1 MKKARK
7 KDSNQENTLYNRHTS
22 ILREEKEKMKKLT
35 TTALSA
41 VLALSLVGCGGS
53 GDSNTGATS
62 GGNILR
68 FGTPGIEG
76 TFNPVVSDGVYDN
89 YVVSLVFEGLISNDA
104 EGQYIPSLAESW
116 ELSDDKLTYT
126 FTLKDGIT
134 FSDGSALTADDVA
147 FTYNTIKE
155 ADYAGPRS
163 AVGAAIDTVTVVDD
177 KTIAFKMVKASPA
190 NIANFTYGI
199 MSKEYYAH
207 SSFEELT
214 QKNPTPMGTGKFV
227 LEDGGYAPKQYVKL
241 TKNENYWDAE
251 NAPKID
257 GVTLSEVSED
267 TVLSAL
273 QAGEIDMCQP
283 AAKAENVEAIDG
295 MDNAHLVS
303 YLGNGYTFMAFN
315 TTRPTLAETEV
326 RQALMYALDRKSFLK
341 AEYGSDDLVSLGMA
355 PISPVS
361 WAYPGN
367 DELNAYDYDL
377 DKAAKMLDDAG
388 WKDTDGDGIRDKNGT
403 PLHLNWLIYTEST
416 WPGTLSSMAY
426 DSWSQIGVDLE
437 ITQMDFN
444 TVSSTVM
451 DAEPGQKDFD
461 IYTMGFSLSI
471 DPDPTGALF
480 DADAYV
486 AGGFNATG
494 FRDEKSQELIAEGL
508 AEFDQDKRAEI
519 YKEWAIRQNELVPTV
534 VIAYRSEIWGIANR
548 VHGLDDLGS
557 YQDFTYFISD
567 VTLD

>member
-1 MKKARK
+1 
-7 KDSNQENTLYNRHTS
+7 
-22 ILREEKEKMKKLT
+22 MKKLT

-68 FGTPGIEG
+68 FGTSGIEG

-461 IYTMGFSLSI
+461 IYTMGFSLSA
-471 DPDPTGALF
+471 DPDPTGGLY

-486 AGGFNATG
+486 AGGFNASG
-494 FRDEKSQELIAEGL
+494 FRDDKSQELIAEGL

-519 YKEWAIRQNELVPTV
+519 YKEWAIRQNELVPTAI
-534 VIAYRSEIWGIANR
+534 IAYRSEIWGIANR

>member
-1 MKKARK
+1 MKRYYK
-7 KDSNQENTLYNRHTS
+7 S
-22 ILREEKEKMKKLT
+22 
-35 TTALSA
+35 ALLA
-41 VLALSLVGCGGS
+41 TLALSLAGCGGGS
-53 GDSNTGATS
+53 STS
-62 GGNILR
+62 GSSTSSSNILKY
-68 FGTPGIEG
+68 GLSGIEG
-76 TFNPVVSDGVYDN
+76 NFSPFISSNTYDS
-89 YVVSLVFEGLISNDA
+89 YVCSLIFEPLVTVDA
-104 EGQYIPSLAESW
+104 SGEYVPYLADW

-126 FTLKDGIT
+126 FTLKDGIK
-134 FSDGSALTADDVA
+134 FSDGTDMTAEDVA
-147 FTYNTIKE
+147 YSYSVPAE
-155 ADYAGPRS
+155 EDYAGPRLNV
-163 AVGAAIDTVTVVDD
+163 ANAIADIKVVDD
-177 KTIAFKMVKASPA
+177 KTVAFTMASASPA
-190 NIANFTYGI
+190 NIQNFTYGI

-207 SSFEELT
+207 SSFEELNELN
-214 QKNPTPMGTGKFV
+214 QKPMGSGKFV
-227 LEDGGYAPKQYVKL
+227 LEDGGYASKQYVKL
-241 TKNENYWDAE
+241 KTNENYWDSDAK
-251 NAPKID
+251 PKID
-257 GVTLSEVSED
+257 GVYMLEVADD
-267 TVLSAL
+267 TVLSSL
-273 QAGEIDMCQP
+273 ESGEIDMCMP
-283 AAKAENVEAIDG
+283 AAKAENVESIES
-295 MDNAHLVS
+295 MSNAHLVS
-303 YLGNGYTFMAFN
+303 YLGNGYTFMCFN
-315 TTRPTLAETEV
+315 TTRPTLAQTEV

-388 WKDTDGDGIRDKNGT
+388 WKDTDGDGIRDKDGT

-494 FRDEKSQELIAEGL
+494 FRDDKSQELIAEGL

-519 YKEWAIRQNELVPTV
+519 YKEWAIRQNELVPTAI
-534 VIAYRSEIWGIANR
+534 IAYRSEIWGIADR
-548 VHGLDDLGS
+548 VHGLDDLNS
-557 YQDFTYFISD
+557 YQDFTSFISD

>member
-1 MKKARK
+1 
-7 KDSNQENTLYNRHTS
+7 
-22 ILREEKEKMKKLT
+22 MKKLT

-68 FGTPGIEG
+68 FGTSGIEG

-315 TTRPTLAETEV
+315 TTRPTLAQTEV

-388 WKDTDGDGIRDKNGT
+388 WKDTDGDGIRDKDGT
-403 PLHLNWLIYTEST
+403 PLHLNWLVYTDST

-519 YKEWAIRQNELVPTV
+519 YKEWAIRQNELVPTAI
-534 VIAYRSEIWGIANR
+534 IAYRSEIWGIADR
-548 VHGLDDLGS
+548 VHGLDDLNS
-557 YQDFTYFISD
+557 YQDFTSFISD

>member
-1 MKKARK
+1 
-7 KDSNQENTLYNRHTS
+7 
-22 ILREEKEKMKKLT
+22 MKKLT

-53 GDSNTGATS
+53 GDSNTGAAS
-62 GGNILR
+62 GGNVLR
-68 FGTPGIEG
+68 FGTSGIEG

-134 FSDGSALTADDVA
+134 FSDGSNLTADDVA

-227 LEDGGYAPKQYVKL
+227 LADGGYAPKQYVKL

-283 AAKAENVEAIDG
+283 AAKAENVESIES
-295 MDNAHLVS
+295 MSNAHLVS
-303 YLGNGYTFMAFN
+303 YLGNGYTFMCFN
-315 TTRPTLAETEV
+315 TTRPTLAQTEV

-367 DELNAYDYDL
+367 DALNAYDYDL

-388 WKDTDGDGIRDKNGT
+388 WKDTDGDGIRDKDGT
-403 PLHLNWLIYTEST
+403 PLHLNWLVYTDST

-426 DSWSQIGVDLE
+426 DSWHKIGVDLE

-444 TVSSTVM
+444 TVSSMTM
-451 DAEPGQKDFD
+451 DAEPGEKDFD
-461 IYTMGFSLSI
+461 IYTMGFSLSA
-471 DPDPTGALF
+471 DPDPTGGLY

-486 AGGFNATG
+486 AGGFNASG
-494 FRDEKSQELIAEGL
+494 YRDDRSQELIAEGL
-508 AEFDQDKRAEI
+508 AEFDQEKRAEI
-519 YKEWAIRQNELVPTV
+519 YKEWAIRQNELVPTAI
-534 VIAYRSEIWGIANR
+534 IAYRSEIWGISDR
-548 VHGLDDLGS
+548 VHGLDDLNS
-557 YQDFTYFISD
+557 YQDFTSFISD

>member
-1 MKKARK
+1 MKRYYK
-7 KDSNQENTLYNRHTS
+7 S
-22 ILREEKEKMKKLT
+22 
-35 TTALSA
+35 ALLA
-41 VLALSLVGCGGS
+41 TLALSLAGCGGGS
-53 GDSNTGATS
+53 STS
-62 GGNILR
+62 GSSTSSSNILKY
-68 FGTPGIEG
+68 GLSGIEG
-76 TFNPVVSDGVYDN
+76 NFSPFISSNTYDT
-89 YVVSLVFEGLISNDA
+89 YVCSLIFEPLVTVDA
-104 EGQYIPSLAESW
+104 SGEYVPYLADW

-126 FTLKDGIT
+126 FTLKDGIK
-134 FSDGSALTADDVA
+134 FSDGTDMTAEDVA
-147 FTYNTIKE
+147 YSYSVPAE
-155 ADYAGPRS
+155 EDYAGPRLNV
-163 AVGAAIDTVTVVDD
+163 ANAIADIKVVDD
-177 KTIAFKMVKASPA
+177 KTVAFTMASASPA
-190 NIANFTYGI
+190 NIQNFTYGI

-207 SSFEELT
+207 SSFEELNELN
-214 QKNPTPMGTGKFV
+214 QKPMGSGKFV
-227 LEDGGYAPKQYVKL
+227 LEDGGYASKQYVKL
-241 TKNENYWDAE
+241 KTNENYWDSDAK
-251 NAPKID
+251 PKID
-257 GVTLSEVSED
+257 GVYMLEVADD
-267 TVLSAL
+267 TVLSSL
-273 QAGEIDMCQP
+273 ESGEIDMCMP
-283 AAKAENVEAIDG
+283 AAKAENVESIES
-295 MDNAHLVS
+295 MSNAHLVS
-303 YLGNGYTFMAFN
+303 YLGNGYTFMCFN
-315 TTRPTLAETEV
+315 TTRLTLAQTEV

-367 DELNAYDYDL
+367 DALNAYDYDL

-388 WKDTDGDGIRDKNGT
+388 WKDTDGDGIRDKDGT

-494 FRDEKSQELIAEGL
+494 FRDDKSQELIAEGL

>member
-1 MKKARK
+1 MKRYYK
-7 KDSNQENTLYNRHTS
+7 S
-22 ILREEKEKMKKLT
+22 
-35 TTALSA
+35 ALLA
-41 VLALSLVGCGGS
+41 TLALSLAGCGGGS
-53 GDSNTGATS
+53 STS
-62 GGNILR
+62 GSSTSSSNILKY
-68 FGTPGIEG
+68 GLSGIEG
-76 TFNPVVSDGVYDN
+76 NFSPFISSNTYDT
-89 YVVSLVFEGLISNDA
+89 YVCSLIFEPLVTVDA
-104 EGQYIPSLAESW
+104 SGEYVPYLADW

-126 FTLKDGIT
+126 FTLKDGIK
-134 FSDGSALTADDVA
+134 FSDGTDMTAEDVA
-147 FTYNTIKE
+147 YSYSVPAE
-155 ADYAGPRS
+155 EDYAGPRLNV
-163 AVGAAIDTVTVVDD
+163 ANAIADIKVVDD
-177 KTIAFKMVKASPA
+177 KTVAFTMASASPA
-190 NIANFTYGI
+190 NIQNFTYGI

-207 SSFEELT
+207 SSFEELNELN
-214 QKNPTPMGTGKFV
+214 QKPMGSGKFV
-227 LEDGGYAPKQYVKL
+227 LEDGGYASKQYVKL
-241 TKNENYWDAE
+241 KTNENYWDSDAK
-251 NAPKID
+251 PKID
-257 GVTLSEVSED
+257 GVYMLEVADD
-267 TVLSAL
+267 TVLSSL
-273 QAGEIDMCQP
+273 ESGEIDMCMP
-283 AAKAENVEAIDG
+283 AAKAENVESIES
-295 MDNAHLVS
+295 MSNAHLVS
-303 YLGNGYTFMAFN
+303 YLGNGYTFMCFN
-315 TTRPTLAETEV
+315 TTRLTLAQTEV

-388 WKDTDGDGIRDKNGT
+388 WKDTDGDGIRDKDGT

-494 FRDEKSQELIAEGL
+494 FRDDKSQELIAEGL

>member
-1 MKKARK
+1 
-7 KDSNQENTLYNRHTS
+7 
-22 ILREEKEKMKKLT
+22 MKKLT

-53 GDSNTGATS
+53 GDSNTGAAS
-62 GGNILR
+62 GGNVLR
-68 FGTPGIEG
+68 FGTSGIEG

-134 FSDGSALTADDVA
+134 FSDGSNLTADDVA

-227 LEDGGYAPKQYVKL
+227 LADGGYAPKQYVKL
-241 TKNENYWDAE
+241 TKNENYWDVE

-303 YLGNGYTFMAFN
+303 YLGNGYTYMSFN
-315 TTRPTLAETEV
+315 TLRPTLAQTEV

-377 DKAAKMLDDAG
+377 EKAAKMLDDAG
-388 WKDTDGDGIRDKNGT
+388 WKDTDGDGIRDKDGT

-444 TVSSTVM
+444 TVSATVM

-461 IYTMGFSLSI
+461 VYTMGMSLSI
-471 DPDPTGALF
+471 DPDPTGGLF

-486 AGGFNATG
+486 AGGFNASG
-494 FRDEKSQELIAEGL
+494 FRDDRSQELVAEGL
-508 AEFDQDKRAEI
+508 AEFDQEKRADI
-519 YKEWAIRQNELVPTV
+519 YKEWAIRQNELVPTA

>member
-1 MKKARK
+1 
-7 KDSNQENTLYNRHTS
+7 
-22 ILREEKEKMKKLT
+22 MKKLT

-68 FGTPGIEG
+68 FGTSGIEG

-315 TTRPTLAETEV
+315 TTRPTLAQTEV

-367 DELNAYDYDL
+367 DALNAYDYDL

-388 WKDTDGDGIRDKNGT
+388 WKDTDGDGIRDKDGT
-403 PLHLNWLIYTEST
+403 PLHLNWLVYTDST

-426 DSWSQIGVDLE
+426 DSWHKIGVDLE

-444 TVSSTVM
+444 TVSSMTM
-451 DAEPGQKDFD
+451 DAEPGEKDFD
-461 IYTMGFSLSI
+461 IYTMGFSLSA
-471 DPDPTGALF
+471 DPDPTGGLY

-486 AGGFNATG
+486 AGGFNASG
-494 FRDEKSQELIAEGL
+494 FRDDKSQELIAEGL

-519 YKEWAIRQNELVPTV
+519 YKEWAIRQNELVPTAI
-534 VIAYRSEIWGIANR
+534 IAYRSEIWGIADR
-548 VHGLDDLGS
+548 VHGLDDLNS
-557 YQDFTYFISD
+557 YQDFTSFISD

>member
-1 MKKARK
+1 
-7 KDSNQENTLYNRHTS
+7 
-22 ILREEKEKMKKLT
+22 MKKLT

-68 FGTPGIEG
+68 FGTSGIEG

-326 RQALMYALDRKSFLK
+326 RQALMYALDRKAFLK

-367 DELNAYDYDL
+367 DALNAYDYDL

-388 WKDTDGDGIRDKNGT
+388 WKDTDGDGIRDKDGT
-403 PLHLNWLIYTEST
+403 PLHLNWLVYTDST

-426 DSWSQIGVDLE
+426 DSWHKIGVDLE

-444 TVSSTVM
+444 TVSSMTM
-451 DAEPGQKDFD
+451 DAEPGEKDFD

-519 YKEWAIRQNELVPTV
+519 YKEWAIRQNELVPTAI
-534 VIAYRSEIWGIANR
+534 IAYRSEIWGIADR
-548 VHGLDDLGS
+548 VHGLDDLNS
-557 YQDFTYFISD
+557 YQDFTSFISD